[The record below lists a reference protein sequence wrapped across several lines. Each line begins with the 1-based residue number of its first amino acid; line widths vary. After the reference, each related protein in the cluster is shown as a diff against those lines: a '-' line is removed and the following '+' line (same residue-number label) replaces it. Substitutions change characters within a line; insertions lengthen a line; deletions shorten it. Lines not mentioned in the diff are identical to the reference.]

1 MDLLIFIAVLAL
13 IFGVVIWCL
22 SMIPLPEPYG
32 RIVQVVVALIFLL
45 VLLQRVLPY
54 AGVRF

>member
-54 AGVRF
+54 AGVRL